1 MSSLNDLNKK
11 ISLEIALVKHNDIT
25 DVNKV
30 KEIKNDMYQKAS
42 LVFLHNLKILIMIE
56 STQKKLAKKIG
67 ISEDLL
73 SKYKSGAAF
82 PSIETLLYISEIYN
96 IKLNDFLT
104 KPLSINDFSSDNN
117 DPDNSIFEDK
127 YYAYFLVTN
136 IGKKGVIHE
145 GTLSFDEN
153 RVNFKILKN
162 TNILKSFDGLY
173 HKTGRIISIELKSN
187 EDGNAYINM
196 IKPSL
201 NKKKYVG
208 GIALLMLPSDANS
221 KPCCQKIIISKYKIN
236 RSDYNSDLLDFLKFH
251 NKNYEADSMKLS
263 VSDDEIIYNF
273 LQSNF
278 SS

>member
-1 MSSLNDLNKK
+1 
-11 ISLEIALVKHNDIT
+11 
-25 DVNKV
+25 
-30 KEIKNDMYQKAS
+30 
-42 LVFLHNLKILIMIE
+42 MIE
-56 STQKKLAKKIG
+56 STQKNLAKKIG

>member
-1 MSSLNDLNKK
+1 MNTLDDLNKK
-11 ISLEIALVKHNDIT
+11 ISLELSSVKHNDIN

-56 STQKKLAKKIG
+56 STQKNLAKKIG

-96 IKLNDFLT
+96 IKLNDLLN
-104 KPLSINDFSSDNN
+104 KPLSVNDFSSDGNN
-117 DPDNSIFEDK
+117 TDYSVFEEK

-136 IGKKGVIHE
+136 IGKEGVIHE

-153 RVNFKILKN
+153 RVDFKILKDK
-162 TNILKSFDGLY
+162 NILKGFYGLY
-173 HKTGRIISIELKSN
+173 HETGRIISIELKSN
-187 EDGNAYINM
+187 EDGSAYINM
-196 IKPSL
+196 IKSSL
-201 NKKKYVG
+201 NKKKYGG

-221 KPCCQKIIISKYKIN
+221 KPCCQKIIISKYKID
-236 RSDYNSDLLDFLKFH
+236 RSDYSFELLNFLKFH
-251 NKNYEADSMKLS
+251 NGNYEADNIKLS
-263 VSDDEIIYNF
+263 VIDDEIIYNF

>member
-1 MSSLNDLNKK
+1 MNTLDDLNKK
-11 ISLEIALVKHNDIT
+11 ISLELSSVKHNDIN

-56 STQKKLAKKIG
+56 STQKNLAKKIG

-96 IKLNDFLT
+96 IKLNDLLN
-104 KPLSINDFSSDNN
+104 KPLSVNDFSSDGNN
-117 DPDNSIFEDK
+117 TDYSVFEEK

-136 IGKKGVIHE
+136 IGKEGVIHE

-153 RVNFKILKN
+153 RVDFKILKDK
-162 TNILKSFDGLY
+162 NILKGFNGLY
-173 HKTGRIISIELKSN
+173 HETGRIISIELKSN
-187 EDGNAYINM
+187 EDGSAYINM

-221 KPCCQKIIISKYKIN
+221 KPCCQKIIISKYKID
-236 RSDYNSDLLDFLKFH
+236 RSDYSFELLNFLKFH
-251 NKNYEADSMKLS
+251 NGNYEADNIKLS
-263 VSDDEIIYNF
+263 VIDDEIIYNF

>member
-1 MSSLNDLNKK
+1 
-11 ISLEIALVKHNDIT
+11 
-25 DVNKV
+25 
-30 KEIKNDMYQKAS
+30 
-42 LVFLHNLKILIMIE
+42 
-56 STQKKLAKKIG
+56 
-67 ISEDLL
+67 
-73 SKYKSGAAF
+73 
-82 PSIETLLYISEIYN
+82 
-96 IKLNDFLT
+96 
-104 KPLSINDFSSDNN
+104 
-117 DPDNSIFEDK
+117 
-127 YYAYFLVTN
+127 
-136 IGKKGVIHE
+136 
-145 GTLSFDEN
+145 
-153 RVNFKILKN
+153 
-162 TNILKSFDGLY
+162 
-173 HKTGRIISIELKSN
+173 
-187 EDGNAYINM
+187 M

>member
-1 MSSLNDLNKK
+1 MNSLNDLNEK
-11 ISLEIALVKHNDIT
+11 ISLELDSVKHNDTNDI
-25 DVNKV
+25 NKV

-42 LVFLHNLKILIMIE
+42 MIFLHNLKVLIMIE
-56 STQKKLAKKIG
+56 STQKKLARKIG

-104 KPLSINDFSSDNN
+104 KPLNINDFTSTEDSID
-117 DPDNSIFEDK
+117 DSIFEEN

-136 IGKKGVIHE
+136 IGKEGSIHE
-145 GTLSFDEN
+145 GALSFKEN
-153 RVNFKILKN
+153 RVNFKIMKDK
-162 TNILKSFDGLY
+162 NILKSFNGVY
-173 HKTGRIISIELKSN
+173 HKTGRIISIELTSS

-208 GIALLMLPSDANS
+208 GFALLMLPSDANS
-221 KPCCQKIIISKYKIN
+221 KPCCQKIIISKYKID
-236 RSDYNSDLLDFLKFH
+236 RSDYSSELLHFLKFH
-251 NKNYEADSMKLS
+251 NEKCEADSMKLS

-273 LQSNF
+273 LQSSF

>member
-136 IGKKGVIHE
+136 IGKKGVNHE

-153 RVNFKILKN
+153 RENSKILKN

>member
-1 MSSLNDLNKK
+1 MDSLNDLNEK
-11 ISLEIALVKHNDIT
+11 ISLELASVKQNDIN
-25 DVNKV
+25 DINKV
-30 KEIKNDMYQKAS
+30 KEIKNDMYQKSS

-56 STQKKLAKKIG
+56 STQKNLAKKIG

-96 IKLNDFLT
+96 IRLDDFLT
-104 KPLSINDFSSDNN
+104 KPLNINDFSSDDNN
-117 DPDNSIFEDK
+117 MNYSIFEES

-136 IGKKGVIHE
+136 IGKEGVIHE
-145 GTLSFDEN
+145 GTLSFSEN
-153 RVNFKILKN
+153 KVDFKILKDK
-162 TNILKSFDGLY
+162 NILKSFSGIY
-173 HKTGRIISIELKSN
+173 HETGRIISIELKSD

-221 KPCCQKIIISKYKIN
+221 KPCCQKIIISKYKIS
-236 RSDYNSDLLDFLKFH
+236 RSDYSFYLLHFLKFH
-251 NKNYEADSMKLS
+251 NENYEADSMKLS
-263 VSDDEIIYNF
+263 VSDDEVIYNF
-273 LQSNF
+273 LQSSF